1 METRVYILKKTRSQ
15 TKGLSRERTS
25 RNPKFKFW
33 NFLFPPSYLKA
44 SGSIGDDQWMVEMP
58 MSKFFLLWRKVM
70 TKLFNFKIGRV
81 LVLTNPNHDPEI
93 RRYE

>member
-25 RNPKFKFW
+25 RNPKFRFW
-33 NFLFPPSYLKA
+33 NFLFPRTYLKA
-44 SGSIGDDQWMVEMP
+44 SGSIGDDIWMIEQP
-58 MSKFFLLWRKVM
+58 MSKFSLIWRRAMMKI
-70 TKLFNFKIGRV
+70 FNFKIGRV